1 MRVLWI
7 TSDIFSSITTLVKG
21 NYTTGRPWIE
31 PLFNNI
37 VRHKDIQIATL
48 TPVVDGKFQELYIN
62 DSPHYVIPIKKNDTT
77 SHIDTK
83 LAEKYLTII
92 NKLSPDIIHV
102 HGTEINFG
110 LLRKYVNKDIP
121 IVCSI
126 QGIIPPCYHFLKQS
140 VANINYKKY
149 RSIKNILG
157 RGGVDGALR
166 KWKKYSPIEK
176 EVFQVNQYF
185 IGRTQWD
192 MAYVTAYNPE
202 SKYFHGE
209 EILRRQFY
217 STNWDIN
224 QCERHRIF
232 ISSSAYALKGFHVLL
247 KAVGILKSKY
257 PNIKIIT
264 PLSSVKEDR
273 SRIADFLLSE
283 DYNNYIKK
291 EIKNQKLENNIEL
304 KQSLTA
310 AQMAE
315 EFKKAH
321 VFVLPSFLEN
331 SPNSLGEAMLI
342 GTPTVVSPVGGVL
355 SIVQDES
362 STLAFSTDDHV
373 MMAHQID
380 RFFTND
386 DLAVKISSNAKA
398 IAKARHNIENTVNQ
412 YINIYTSIINSHRR
426 NKVQF

>member
-7 TSDIFSSITTLVKG
+7 TNDIFSTISTLVKG
-21 NYTTGRPWIE
+21 YFSTGRPWIE
-31 PLFNNI
+31 PLFKNI
-37 VRHKDIQIATL
+37 VEHEEIQLATL
-48 TPVVDGKFQELYIN
+48 TPVVNGKLQKLYIK
-62 DSPHYVIPIKKNDTT
+62 DTIHYTIPINKKDTT
-77 SHIDTK
+77 NQINTK
-83 LAEKYLTII
+83 LAEKYLTVI
-92 NKLSPDIIHV
+92 NEFNPDIIHV

-110 LLRKYVNKDIP
+110 LLRKHVNKDIP

-140 VANINYKKY
+140 VANINYKKH
-149 RSIKNILG
+149 RSIKNLIG
-157 RGGVDGALR
+157 KGGIDGALKR
-166 KWKKYSPIEK
+166 WNRYAPIEK
-176 EVFQVNQYF
+176 EIFQINQYF

-202 SKYFHGE
+202 ATYYHGE
-209 EILRRQFY
+209 EILRPQFY
-217 STNWDIN
+217 STNWDIKT
-224 QCERHRIF
+224 CERHRIF

-247 KAVGILKSKY
+247 KAVGILKNKY
-257 PNIKIIT
+257 PDIKIVT
-264 PLSSVKEDR
+264 PLSSIKKNR
-273 SRIADFLLSE
+273 SKIADFLFSE

-291 EIKNQKLENNIEL
+291 EIKKQKLENNIDL

-310 AQMAE
+310 DQMVE

-342 GTPTVVSPVGGVL
+342 GTPNVVSPVGGVL

-362 STLAFSTDDHV
+362 STLAFPADDHV

-380 RFFTND
+380 RLFSND
-386 DLAVKISSNAKA
+386 DLAIKLSNKGKS
-398 IAKARHNIENTVNQ
+398 IAQDRHNTKNAVNQ
-412 YINIYTSIINSHRR
+412 YTNIYRSITDSHKRLKL
-426 NKVQF
+426 N